1 MADAA
6 FFRKNWKLV
15 GLNPKDDPNV
25 STYPPSH
32 SLIIGNDRSQNGAF
46 MVAWLDEIGDLHVFR
61 QLQLVDG
68 KLVGEAVVD
77 LGSGDLEDQFWRV
90 TIEQDGDT
98 SNLKGTVVN
107 LRGVEASLAGTWGAE
122 PQPPFNEPRRPASPG
137 PGLFVP

>member
-6 FFRKNWKLV
+6 FFRKNWQLV
-15 GLNPKDDPNV
+15 SLRGNDDSNV
-25 STYPPSH
+25 GAYPPGN
-32 SLIIGNDRSQNGAF
+32 SLIIGNDRAQDGTF
-46 MVAWLDEIGDLHVFR
+46 MMTWSDEIGDLHVFR

-77 LGSGDLEDQFWRV
+77 LGSGDLEDKSWRV

-98 SNLKGTVVN
+98 PNLRGTVVH
-107 LRGVEASLAGTWGAE
+107 LEVVKASLAGTWGAE
-122 PQPPFNEPRRPASPG
+122 PPRPFAEPAGKRPG